1 MPAAYLCTS
10 SVFTVNEIQSD
21 NKTRNNRAENIN
33 KSQLLHLLIT
43 NTTAIV
49 SRRCTLAMLVL
60 PPFRKPLDNC
70 HRTKQ
75 HEAENTGDLSCLFTC
90 GSWGEEEEESRGG
103 GGPRHGCLWQ
113 AASGSVALGAWPWR
127 GAHCVVR
134 QCNEALCGYWY
145 DRTKGQGAVR
155 TAIHTFHTICFSHRI
170 HHING
175 SPFCDSSWL
184 PAYPW
189 RERGRERKRQRRRER
204 EKVLGEREK
213 WGVEGEK
220 RWEILRHLG
229 KDERGNRFGEGF
241 FIRGKGWA

>member
-21 NKTRNNRAENIN
+21 NKTRNNRAETIN

-49 SRRCTLAMLVL
+49 SRRCTLATLAL
-60 PPFRKPLDNC
+60 PPFQNCSTIVTEQNNTRLKILAIWAACLPVGPEGRRRSKRK
-70 HRTKQ
+70 
-75 HEAENTGDLSCLFTC
+75 
-90 GSWGEEEEESRGG
+90 GEEEEEA
-103 GGPRHGCLWQ
+103 HGAGAC
-113 AASGSVALGAWPWR
+113 GSVALGAWPWR

-189 RERGRERKRQRRRER
+189 RERGRERKRQRWRER

-220 RWEILRHLG
+220 RWETLRHLG
-229 KDERGNRFGEGF
+229 KDERGNSF
-241 FIRGKGWA
+241 FIRG